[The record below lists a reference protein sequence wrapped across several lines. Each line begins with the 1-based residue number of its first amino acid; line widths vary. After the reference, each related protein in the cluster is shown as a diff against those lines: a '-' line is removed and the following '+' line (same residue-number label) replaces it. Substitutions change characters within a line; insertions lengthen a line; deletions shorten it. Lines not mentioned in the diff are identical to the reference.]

1 LKLVFWNWIYPC
13 IYSLHIRV
21 DIVCVDF
28 VLNII
33 WMALDVKRGWD
44 ILEVLVMEKED
55 DTT

>member
-1 LKLVFWNWIYPC
+1 
-13 IYSLHIRV
+13 
-21 DIVCVDF
+21 VDF